1 MHRIFILMIVVLVSC
16 EEQNRSEYIEPLK
29 PNTNNNINPNPN
41 PEAEFNYLALG
52 DSYTI
57 GQSVAANERW
67 PVQLTALL
75 REAGYNYKDPRIIA
89 QTGWTTDE
97 LEAAMD
103 KENIQEKYDL
113 VTLLIGVNDQYR
125 GRNVES
131 FRTNYV
137 AVLNK
142 AIALANNNPKNVI
155 VVSIPDWG
163 VSPYAKNRDRDKIS
177 QEIDLYNSVKREETI
192 KKQVQF
198 INITEISR
206 LALNNNLYIAS
217 DNLHFSGAMY
227 QLWAKEILN
236 KGF

>member
-1 MHRIFILMIVVLVSC
+1 MHRIFILMLVGLMSC
-16 EEQNRSEYIEPLK
+16 EQNRSEYIAPVN
-29 PNTNNNINPNPN
+29 PNIKTVVNPNPN
-41 PEAEFNYLALG
+41 PAAELRYLALG

-57 GQSVAANERW
+57 GQSVDASERW

-75 REAGYNYKDPRIIA
+75 RESGYNYKDPRIVA
-89 QTGWTTDE
+89 RTGWTTDQ
-97 LEAAMD
+97 LETAIDDA
-103 KENIQEKYDL
+103 NIQEKYDL

-125 GRNVES
+125 GRNVED
-131 FRTNYV
+131 FRTRYID
-137 AVLNK
+137 VLNK

-163 VSPYAKNRDRDKIS
+163 VSPFAENRDRDKIS
-177 QEIDLYNSVKREETI
+177 QEIDLYNRVKKEETI

-198 INITEISR
+198 INITAISR
-206 LALNNNLYIAS
+206 QALNNDSYIAS

-227 QLWAKEILN
+227 KLWANEILS